1 MDSIYKELIIPTICL
16 LTISPFSLAGT
27 ITLDATN
34 SGWYYDDGSHVG
46 YTEPNIS
53 TGVCTACLYSGE
65 SRSFFLFDL
74 STVSAPVVSATL
86 RISTGD
92 TDGSFGRLVTDDSF
106 ETYSLFDVSSDPS
119 ILPVGDTG
127 NTSLFDDLADG
138 DLYGNYN
145 LSSPL
150 DLYINIDLSAAAI
163 NDINNADAL
172 FGIGGAITTLD
183 NDLSRTQYA
192 FGGTHLGGQT
202 RELILTTVPVT
213 PAIWLFGSGLIGLI
227 GLARRKTRN

>member
-1 MDSIYKELIIPTICL
+1 
-16 LTISPFSLAGT
+16 
-27 ITLDATN
+27 
-34 SGWYYDDGSHVG
+34 
-46 YTEPNIS
+46 
-53 TGVCTACLYSGE
+53 
-65 SRSFFLFDL
+65 
-74 STVSAPVVSATL
+74 VSAPVVSATL

-183 NDLSRTQYA
+183 NDLSRTQSA
-192 FGGTHLGGQT
+192 FGGTHLGDQT